1 VALDTVGLLPETKD
15 GNMYV
20 LVAID
25 HYSKWCE
32 ARLVKDYD
40 VVPPQNFWKKKSY
53 ADLVCP
59 RSFSL
64 IMEVNGSLNLTKCVR
79 NMGSLI
85 SSQLHNGFNATKWWK
100 G

>member
-1 VALDTVGLLPETKD
+1 
-15 GNMYV
+15 MYV

-25 HYSKWCE
+25 HYSTGCE

-64 IMEVNGSLNLTKCVR
+64 IMEVNGWLNL
-79 NMGSLI
+79 S
-85 SSQLHNGFNATKWWK
+85 
-100 G
+100 